1 MDLQYV
7 KSNVDVKFDFK
18 STWNIL
24 SEIDLM
30 TGWTPPLSINIV
42 TCFLNENFCKK
53 RISVTELDKNTNRW

>member
-30 TGWTPPLSINIV
+30 TEWTPPLSINIV